1 MPSSKFKIEKTCKQC
16 GKTFLA
22 KTVFSEYCSKTCSQA
37 AYRQKKKEEK
47 KEERR
52 IAKAALIPEER
63 PYITISEAV
72 TLFGISKDTI
82 YRLIRNGKLPAV
94 NLGERLTRISRA
106 HIESM
111 FKVVEPTNTKQP
123 KKQTEKAYSFAPEDC
138 YTVTQITE
146 KYNIDPSTVYKNIR
160 KVGIPTCQKGNY
172 VYVPK
177 SEIDQLYGT
186 K

>member
-63 PYITISEAV
+63 PYITISEAEI
-72 TLFGISKDTI
+72 GRASC
-82 YRLIRNGKLPAV
+82 R
-94 NLGERLTRISRA
+94 ER
-106 HIESM
+106 
-111 FKVVEPTNTKQP
+111 V
-123 KKQTEKAYSFAPEDC
+123 
-138 YTVTQITE
+138 
-146 KYNIDPSTVYKNIR
+146 
-160 KVGIPTCQKGNY
+160 
-172 VYVPK
+172 
-177 SEIDQLYGT
+177 
-186 K
+186 